1 MKQQEKLEERTS
13 GGRRS
18 RKDDTSGREHLLDT
32 AILLFSDR
40 GIANTT
46 IAQIAKAGKVT
57 SAMVHYWFETREKLY
72 DAVVEERL
80 GPLIQ
85 AIWEPADIEH
95 ETAMELIRGLL
106 TRMFEVTDA
115 APWVPSLWLREIVQ
129 VGGLLRERLLRRI
142 PRDRS
147 IAFRQKIIEAQS
159 RGEVN
164 PEIEPNLLFTSM
176 LAQVMLPQATSS
188 CVWHEGDAT
197 MSLGRD
203 QIQRHAVALLMRGLA
218 GPAVRSEEL
227 TGGRK

>member
-1 MKQQEKLEERTS
+1 MEQKPEQLTP
-13 GGRRS
+13 GGRRLH
-18 RKDDTSGREHLLDT
+18 KDDTSGRERLLDT

-46 IAQIAKAGKVT
+46 IAQIAKSGKVT

-95 ETAMELIRGLL
+95 ESAIELIRGLL

-129 VGGLLRERLLRRI
+129 VGGLLRERLLHRI

-147 IAFRQKIIEAQS
+147 IAFRQKVVEAQS

-164 PEIEPNLLFTSM
+164 PEIEPTLLFTSM
-176 LAQVMLPQATSS
+176 LAQVMLPQATTS
-188 CVWHEGDAT
+188 CVWHEDNTT
-197 MSLGRD
+197 MSLGRE
-203 QIQRHAVALLMRGLA
+203 QIRRHAVALLMRGLA
-218 GPAVRSEEL
+218 GPAIRPEEL
-227 TGGRK
+227 NRGQK

>member
-1 MKQQEKLEERTS
+1 MEQKPEQPTP
-13 GGRRS
+13 GGRRLH
-18 RKDDTSGREHLLDT
+18 KDDTPGRERLLDT

-46 IAQIAKAGKVT
+46 IAQIAKEGKVT

-95 ETAMELIRGLL
+95 ESAIELIRGLL
-106 TRMFEVTDA
+106 TRMFEVTDV

-147 IAFRQKIIEAQS
+147 NAFRQKIVEAQS

-164 PEIEPNLLFTSM
+164 PEIEPTLLFTSM
-176 LAQVMLPQATSS
+176 LAQVMLPQATTS
-188 CVWHEGDAT
+188 CVWHEDNTT
-197 MSLGRD
+197 MSLGRE
-203 QIQRHAVALLMRGLA
+203 QIRRHAVALLMRGLA
-218 GPAVRSEEL
+218 GPAIRPEEL
-227 TGGRK
+227 NGGRK